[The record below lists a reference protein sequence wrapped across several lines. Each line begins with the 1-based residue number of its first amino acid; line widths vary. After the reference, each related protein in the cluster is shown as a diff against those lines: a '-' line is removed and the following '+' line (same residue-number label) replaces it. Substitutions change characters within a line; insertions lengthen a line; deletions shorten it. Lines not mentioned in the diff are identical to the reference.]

1 MRWMLVLFV
10 SPATPNR
17 SGSSSG
23 SSHTRGKRAQSWRT
37 DSSGLENRITYFG
50 RRLSRSRSLG
60 FGKPGAP
67 IIPPC
72 IIFVALL
79 HHLHHALHVR
89 ALHRTVWALR
99 LLRIESGRGGG
110 AGDEDASEGEGYH
123 EVTHGRISF
132 RRGVQAASG
141 RLARSRIELRS
152 EPGSQLTLQSP
163 RSI

>member
-1 MRWMLVLFV
+1 ALPL
-10 SPATPNR
+10 A
-17 SGSSSG
+17 
-23 SSHTRGKRAQSWRT
+23 
-37 DSSGLENRITYFG
+37 GLWQAG
-50 RRLSRSRSLG
+50 
-60 FGKPGAP
+60 GAHHSALHHL
-67 IIPPC
+67 
-72 IIFVALL
+72 VALL

-163 RSI
+163 RSICLQSYVERFLEQDTVAGTFAHTCSLKAGTRPIEGLTSETQLARGVLTPAP